1 MRRLRPQSLTRR
13 PTVTVVIPCYNYG
26 HYLPTALS
34 SVLDQPGVDV
44 EAIVIDDASP
54 DGSGAIVRQLAAAD
68 ERIRPIVHERNR
80 GHIAT
85 YNEGLE

>member
-1 MRRLRPQSLTRR
+1 LANASPASAIPDAPPHRDRGD
-13 PTVTVVIPCYNYG
+13 PCYNYG

-34 SVLDQPGVDV
+34 SVLDQPGV

-85 YNEGLE
+85 YN